1 VFRNVGDET
10 LSHFYSDADGPLIE
24 NPQPITMR
32 DKGKDIMIENALP
45 SEVVGLVSN
54 TSRVLEM
61 QRNAMTV
68 KDIAVATVLYDRDA
82 PPYFDD
88 QGKEGKKKNQ
98 LAKYIVR

>member
-1 VFRNVGDET
+1 
-10 LSHFYSDADGPLIE
+10 
-24 NPQPITMR
+24 
-32 DKGKDIMIENALP
+32 
-45 SEVVGLVSN
+45 
-54 TSRVLEM
+54 
-61 QRNAMTV
+61 MTV